1 MVLMIQFLGLLLFR
15 VTRQLVFDPPHGGI
29 EAWLVYPLGTGAPP
43 DLPQQLHWSR
53 VQLVSAQQK
62 KSVIGGLVVLQ
73 AVELFDTASGGGAE
87 QTPQPLHSLMHAC
100 SPWVP
105 DCPVQ

>member
-1 MVLMIQFLGLLLFR
+1 MVLMIQFLGLVLLR
-15 VTRQLVFDPPHGGI
+15 VIRQLWFVPPHGGI
-29 EAWLVYPLGTGAPP
+29 VAWLEYPPGVGAPWL
-43 DLPQQLHWSR
+43 LPQQLHWSR

-62 KSVIGGLVVLQ
+62 KSFIGGLVVLQ

-87 QTPQPLHSLMHAC
+87 QTPHPLHSLMHAC